1 MQAIIHLFS
10 YPFLTAFFIAA
21 AATPLVIALFR
32 HKGWLDDPRRRRS
45 NTTHLYPV
53 PRGGGLPIA
62 IAFIIASLF
71 FIPLDNKLLAIFA
84 AVTIN
89 LVVGLWDDVSHLN
102 PYLRLATNILA
113 ASCLVAA
120 GIKINILTN
129 LLSPPNVWHLAI
141 PLGNGIPFGIADIA
155 TIVWLVWMTNV
166 VGWAGGIEGQLPGLV
181 SIAAVIIGVLGIQFR
196 QDLTQWPLIA
206 LAGIVSGAYLGFLPY
221 NFYPQHIMPGYSGKS
236 IAGLLLG
243 ILAILSGAKLATAVI
258 VLGIPMAD
266 GIIAI
271 IRRLSRGQSP
281 VWGDAEYLHHLLF
294 RFGVPR
300 TQIAILYWL
309 FSLILGILVLNLNS
323 RQKIYVF
330 VFIFVALAVTSLG
343 LHRFSQR
350 QAQPHKS

>member
-1 MQAIIHLFS
+1 MQNIIHIFS
-10 YPFLTAFFIAA
+10 YPFLMAFFIAA
-21 AATPLVIALFR
+21 GCTPLVIAFFR
-32 HKGWLDDPRRRRS
+32 RQGWLDDPRQKQL

-62 IAFIIASLF
+62 IAFVIASLF

-84 AVTIN
+84 AVAIN
-89 LVVGLWDDVSHLN
+89 LVVGLWDDVSHLS

-129 LLSPPNVWHLAI
+129 LLSPPHVWHLAI
-141 PLGNGIPFGIADIA
+141 PLGSGIPFDIADIA

-181 SIAAVIIGVLGIQFR
+181 AIAAVIIGVLGIQFR

-221 NFYPQHIMPGYSGKS
+221 NFYPQRIMPGYSGKS

-243 ILAILSGAKLATAVI
+243 VLAILSGAKLATAVI

-281 VWGDAEYLHHLLF
+281 VWGDAEYLHHLLL
-294 RFGVPR
+294 RLGVPR

-309 FSLILGILVLNLNS
+309 FSLVLGILVLNLNS
-323 RQKIYVF
+323 RQKAYAFVF
-330 VFIFVALAVTSLG
+330 VFVALAATSLG
-343 LHRFSQR
+343 LRRFSQKRVR
-350 QAQPHKS
+350 QSPS